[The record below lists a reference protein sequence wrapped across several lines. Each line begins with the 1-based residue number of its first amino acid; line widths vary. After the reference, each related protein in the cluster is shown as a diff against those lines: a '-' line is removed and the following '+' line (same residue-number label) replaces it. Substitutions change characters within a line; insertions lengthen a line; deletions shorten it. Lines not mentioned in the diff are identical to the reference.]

1 MSSVPVADSPTPTG
15 AAADLAERF
24 ARIQRIEHAVELI
37 DWDTETM
44 MPEGAATG
52 RSEMRATLSV
62 LAHELI
68 TDPRIADWL
77 ADAEEQD
84 DGGDPWQTANLR
96 EMRRQHLRA
105 TAIPADL
112 VEAASKAASAC
123 EMAWRGAR
131 RDNRFA
137 DVLPS
142 LREVLVC
149 ERMTGEAAGAALGLS
164 AYDALLNQFEPDARA
179 AEIDRLFDDL
189 APLLPGLTEAALEGQ
204 RRAPAPLPLPE
215 VVPVEQQRQ
224 LGEKLMRHL
233 GFDFT
238 RGRLDVSLHPFC
250 GGGGPDDVRI
260 TTRFVDGDVASA
272 LSATLHET
280 GHALYEQ
287 GLPVAWRGQPV
298 GTARG
303 MTAHESQSMLVE
315 IHLTRS
321 PAFLAFA
328 APLMREALGNGA
340 DSAVFDPDNL
350 FRVLTRVERSL
361 IRVDADEVTY
371 PAHVILRFRLERA
384 MIQGDLDPADL
395 PGAWAEGMQ
404 SLIGTA
410 PPDDATGCLQDIHWY
425 GGLWGYFPTYL
436 LGRMMAAQLWAA
448 AREQLPDM
456 DDALR
461 RGDAGGL
468 VAWLRTQIHTVGS
481 LLSNDDLVRAATG
494 KRLDATALIAHLKD
508 RYDRA

>member
-1 MSSVPVADSPTPTG
+1 MSSVSADERPPLEG
-15 AAADLAERF
+15 PAAELATRF
-24 ARIQRIEHAVELI
+24 ARIQRVGHAVELM

-44 MPEGAATG
+44 MPEGAAAG

-77 ADAEEQD
+77 ADAEERD
-84 DGGDPWQTANLR
+84 DGGDPWLTANLR
-96 EMRRQHLRA
+96 EMRRQYVRA
-105 TAIPADL
+105 TAVPPEL
-112 VEAASKAASAC
+112 VEATSKAASAC

-131 RDNRFA
+131 RDNKFA

-142 LREVLVC
+142 LREVLAC
-149 ERMTGEAAGAALGLS
+149 ERRTGEAVGEALGLS
-164 AYDALLNQFEPDARA
+164 AYDALLNQFEPDARS
-179 AEIDRLFDDL
+179 AEIERIFGDL
-189 APLLPGLTEAALEGQ
+189 APLLPDLTAAALEGQ
-204 RRAPAPLPLPE
+204 SGRPDPLPLPAA
-215 VVPVEQQRQ
+215 VPVDKQRD
-224 LGEKLMRHL
+224 LSERLMRQL
-233 GFDFT
+233 GFDFS

-260 TTRFVDGDVASA
+260 TTRFVDGQVASA

-287 GLPVAWRGQPV
+287 GLPAAWRGQPV

-303 MTAHESQSMLVE
+303 MTAHESQSMLIE

-321 PAFLAFA
+321 RAYLGFA
-328 APLMREALGNGA
+328 APLMRTALGDGV
-340 DSAVFDPDNL
+340 DPAVFDPDNL
-350 FRVLTRVERSL
+350 YRLLTRVERSL

-384 MIQGDLDPADL
+384 MIQGDLDPVDL

-404 SLIGTA
+404 SLIGVA

-448 AREQLPDM
+448 AREQLPEM
-456 DDALR
+456 DDAVR
-461 RGDAGGL
+461 RGDAGPL
-468 VAWLRTQIHTVGS
+468 VDWLRAQIHSVGS

-494 KRLDATALIAHLKD
+494 RRLEAAALISHLKD
-508 RYDRA
+508 RYDRV